1 MSSRD
6 IENIK
11 NIQIELTDMK
21 TTMYE
26 ILKNT
31 LDVTK
36 GILDIME
43 EEISEFEDRAIETI
57 ENETQEI
64 GILQTN

>member
-11 NIQIELTDMK
+11 NIQIELTDIK

-57 ENETQEI
+57 ENETQGI